1 MNDEEFML
9 RLLEGKPVCP
19 FLVAIDGRCT
29 AGKTTLAG
37 LLQGTRS
44 CNVVHMDDFYLP
56 FAKRTPERM
65 AQPGGNMD
73 FERLLSEVL
82 LPLKSGAEALYRPYN
97 CHADYFLPTQPLS
110 AAIPTVIEG
119 SYSCHPLL
127 REYYNLRVFLDIS
140 PELQAKRLMA
150 RNPAAFEAFQTM
162 WIPREEAYF
171 SACRV
176 REHCDIVLNGSAAE

>member
-9 RLLEGKPVCP
+9 RLLDGKPVCP

-37 LLQGTRS
+37 LLQGKRS

-97 CHADYFLPTQPLS
+97 WQIISCPRSPSAPPFPPSSRGRT
-110 AAIPTVIEG
+110 AAIPCCGNITACG
-119 SYSCHPLL
+119 FSWTSPRSCK
-127 REYYNLRVFLDIS
+127 
-140 PELQAKRLMA
+140 Q
-150 RNPAAFEAFQTM
+150 
-162 WIPREEAYF
+162 
-171 SACRV
+171 SA
-176 REHCDIVLNGSAAE
+176 

>member
-37 LLQGTRS
+37 LLQGKRS

-82 LPLKSGAEALYRPYN
+82 LPLKRADPQHRHSHRHRGVIQLPSPAAGILQPAGFPGHLPGAASKAPDGAESR
-97 CHADYFLPTQPLS
+97 
-110 AAIPTVIEG
+110 
-119 SYSCHPLL
+119 
-127 REYYNLRVFLDIS
+127 
-140 PELQAKRLMA
+140 RL
-150 RNPAAFEAFQTM
+150 
-162 WIPREEAYF
+162 
-171 SACRV
+171 
-176 REHCDIVLNGSAAE
+176 

>member
-37 LLQGTRS
+37 LLQGKRS

-97 CHADYFLPTQPLS
+97 CH
-110 AAIPTVIEG
+110 
-119 SYSCHPLL
+119 PLL
-127 REYYNLRVFLDIS
+127 REHYSLRVFLDIS

-150 RNPAAFEAFQTM
+150 RNPAAFESFQTM

>member
-1 MNDEEFML
+1 MNNEEFML

-37 LLQGTRS
+37 LLQGKRS

-110 AAIPTVIEG
+110 ASIPTVIEG
-119 SYSCHPLL
+119 SYS
-127 REYYNLRVFLDIS
+127 
-140 PELQAKRLMA
+140 
-150 RNPAAFEAFQTM
+150 
-162 WIPREEAYF
+162 
-171 SACRV
+171 
-176 REHCDIVLNGSAAE
+176 

>member
-1 MNDEEFML
+1 MNNEEFML

-37 LLQGTRS
+37 LLQGKRS

-73 FERLLSEVL
+73 F
-82 LPLKSGAEALYRPYN
+82 
-97 CHADYFLPTQPLS
+97 
-110 AAIPTVIEG
+110 
-119 SYSCHPLL
+119 
-127 REYYNLRVFLDIS
+127 
-140 PELQAKRLMA
+140 
-150 RNPAAFEAFQTM
+150 
-162 WIPREEAYF
+162 
-171 SACRV
+171 
-176 REHCDIVLNGSAAE
+176 

>member
-9 RLLEGKPVCP
+9 RLLERKPVCP

-37 LLQGTRS
+37 LLQGKRS
-44 CNVVHMDDFYLP
+44 CNVVH
-56 FAKRTPERM
+56 
-65 AQPGGNMD
+65 MD

-127 REYYNLRVFLDIS
+127 REHYSLRVFLDIS
-140 PELQAKRLMA
+140 PELQAERLMA
-150 RNPAAFEAFQTM
+150 RNPAAFESFQTM

>member
-1 MNDEEFML
+1 MNHCEIML
-9 RLLEGKPVCP
+9 RLLEKEAGRP
-19 FLVAIDGRCT
+19 FLAAIDGRCT

-37 LLQGTRS
+37 LLQEKLN

-56 FAKRTPERM
+56 FAKRTPETM

-73 FERLLSEVL
+73 FERLLEEVL
-82 LPLKSGAEALYRPYN
+82 LPLKSGTDALYRPYN
-97 CHADYFLPTQPLS
+97 CHEDYFLPTQSLN
-110 AAIPTVIEG
+110 AAIPTIIEG

-127 REYYNLRVFLDIS
+127 RGCYDLRVFLDID
-140 PELQAKRLMA
+140 PEKQKVRLLA
-150 RNPAAFEAFQTM
+150 RNPAAFEAFQTT

-171 SACRV
+171 SACQV